1 MFSSSV
7 VHIIECPLRSMQESQ
22 HSRRPTLPMLQKDT
36 AMPFFATRPYVER
49 RLSDATEI
57 FDTDYEADYSDDESP
72 RRSLDSVS

>member
-1 MFSSSV
+1 
-7 VHIIECPLRSMQESQ
+7 
-22 HSRRPTLPMLQKDT
+22 MLQKDT